1 MCSIEPCSLL
11 QQSNYD
17 CIIIVGDNPLHLGQ
31 NLSAF
36 SKTIQHY
43 CAKNCSIM
51 SPKSTTFVPC
61 SESVAPAGRLVFAHT
76 GPLNRDFDDS
86 RSLYDAAQRGI
97 ELAISAGSRSP
108 LLCRAWLGS
117 LPSDQ
122 WSMDLNNLDR
132 CIALGALQAVYCP
145 LEVREA
151 TGNRNAAL
159 VGRLGYLVNQEDDAT
174 AALVAQRFNFIR
186 ALESGRQLARDI
198 GGSDPERMSPGRIA
212 DRLASEFGV
221 VSNGPVVMEIEE
233 SIKPEKYPLMA
244 AVDRGSVE
252 RHRGKVVHLTYE
264 GELNSRADAADRSHV
279 TLLLAGKGVTFD
291 SGGLSL
297 KTGGSMVGM
306 HRDKCGAAAVAGLFS
321 LLAQLRP
328 PNLTARCSLGLVRN
342 SIGSG
347 SYSPDEVIVSRAG
360 RRVRVVNTDAEGR
373 MILADLLCLQRE
385 RALELAEPSR
395 ARLFTVA
402 TLTGHAV
409 LAYGQGYSIAMD
421 NGPARRLGVAA
432 KLQAA
437 GDLIADPFEISTVRR
452 EDWDFVRSSGPYE
465 ELLQC
470 NPQPSA
476 ATPRGHQFP
485 AAFLAA
491 ASGLDK

>member
-1 MCSIEPCSLL
+1 
-11 QQSNYD
+11 
-17 CIIIVGDNPLHLGQ
+17 
-31 NLSAF
+31 
-36 SKTIQHY
+36 
-43 CAKNCSIM
+43 KNCSIM

-151 TGNRNAAL
+151 TGTAL
-159 VGRLGYLVNQEDDAT
+159 VSRLGLVNQEDDAT
-174 AALVAQRFNFIR
+174 AALVTQRIR
-186 ALESGRQLARDI
+186 SGVRPPTSETLAAS
-198 GGSDPERMSPGRIA
+198 GTNVAWSHCGS
-212 DRLASEFGV
+212 
-221 VSNGPVVMEIEE
+221 
-233 SIKPEKYPLMA
+233 
-244 AVDRGSVE
+244 
-252 RHRGKVVHLTYE
+252 TC
-264 GELNSRADAADRSHV
+264 ADAADCSHV

-291 SGGLSL
+291 TGGLSL

-328 PNLTARCSLGLVRN
+328 PNLTARCSLDLVRN

-437 GDLIADPFEISTVRR
+437 GDLIADPFEPPRVAINFRPHS
-452 EDWDFVRSSGPYE
+452 
-465 ELLQC
+465 L
-470 NPQPSA
+470 PQLPV
-476 ATPRGHQFP
+476 
-485 AAFLAA
+485 
-491 ASGLDK
+491 